1 MSKDNAKTVASCDNN
16 HDYTAIQKSYNRGFM
31 DKFVESSGIV
41 REGCDPGQVMGYFD
55 GNTVTALWNYAQHF
69 AINDNFHR
77 TILVLHYQDILILFL
92 VKHMEQY
99 S

>member
-1 MSKDNAKTVASCDNN
+1 
-16 HDYTAIQKSYNRGFM
+16 M

-69 AINDNFHR
+69 C
-77 TILVLHYQDILILFL
+77 Y
-92 VKHMEQY
+92 
-99 S
+99 